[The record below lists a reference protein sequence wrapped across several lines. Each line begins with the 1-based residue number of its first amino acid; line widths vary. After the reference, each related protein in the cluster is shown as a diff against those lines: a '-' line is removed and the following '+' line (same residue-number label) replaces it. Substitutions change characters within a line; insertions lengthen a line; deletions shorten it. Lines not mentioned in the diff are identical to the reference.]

1 MNIKK
6 LFSSFAAAILV
17 FAACEETNPDLGDPS
32 VTLSKTQL
40 EFAKEGGSQEITLN
54 STRDWSVLNRPEWVS
69 ITPEKGAASAKDQ
82 TIVISVMD
90 NADAPRSCVITFIG
104 TTARADLAIVQDG
117 DGVAPGG
124 EISCAEFLERK
135 DTENEYI
142 LTGVIGDISRGSS
155 YYGFSL
161 KDETGSVSCPFPTN
175 FSDYSA
181 DLHTGD
187 EVSIKGT
194 YSFYESKNQDQL
206 ANGEIL
212 SHKSAMMAIETVTV
226 AQFIEKADVFSIYR
240 MTGIVSGT
248 INSNYCSFDLKDETG
263 SIYVYSVNNAEE
275 YGSKIKAGDKVTLCG
290 AYTYYA
296 SKSQHEVVDCTI
308 EKLEQSQGGGD
319 DPGTDPKTIFSV
331 DFTAGQGDFSI
342 DTRKAPEGLAVWTQ
356 SSSYGMVA
364 SGYVK
369 ADSKDYDTESWL
381 VSPVIDLSS
390 EKAAF
395 LSFEHACNFFTD
407 IETAKKEVGVKVKV
421 EGGEWESL
429 SGFAYPETLSWSF
442 VNSGSVDLASYLGKK
457 IQIAFVYTSTAAKA
471 GTWEIKNVS
480 VKSEPGGTDTP
491 DVPEGAITWLMGTNN
506 GQSWSSVTD
515 ASYGDGYEYTKDGIT
530 LGYYKNKSSSNPV
543 DAKTDHIRVYKFYAL
558 KIKSTKPLKSIIFY
572 TTESAYA
579 FDLTDAEG
587 KMTAAADAASKTISW
602 TGSASELLFF
612 ANNGQVRINKIVFV
626 CE

>member
-90 NADAPRSCVITFIG
+90 NADAPRNCVITFIG

-117 DGVAPGG
+117 DGVA
-124 EISCAEFLERK
+124 
-135 DTENEYI
+135 
-142 LTGVIGDISRGSS
+142 
-155 YYGFSL
+155 
-161 KDETGSVSCPFPTN
+161 
-175 FSDYSA
+175 
-181 DLHTGD
+181 
-187 EVSIKGT
+187 
-194 YSFYESKNQDQL
+194 
-206 ANGEIL
+206 
-212 SHKSAMMAIETVTV
+212 
-226 AQFIEKADVFSIYR
+226 
-240 MTGIVSGT
+240 
-248 INSNYCSFDLKDETG
+248 
-263 SIYVYSVNNAEE
+263 
-275 YGSKIKAGDKVTLCG
+275 
-290 AYTYYA
+290 
-296 SKSQHEVVDCTI
+296 
-308 EKLEQSQGGGD
+308 
-319 DPGTDPKTIFSV
+319 PGTDPKTIFSV

-457 IQIAFVYTSTAAKA
+457 VQIAFVYTSTAAKA

-480 VKSEPGGTDTP
+480 VKSEPGGADTP

-602 TGSASELLFF
+602 TGNASELLFF